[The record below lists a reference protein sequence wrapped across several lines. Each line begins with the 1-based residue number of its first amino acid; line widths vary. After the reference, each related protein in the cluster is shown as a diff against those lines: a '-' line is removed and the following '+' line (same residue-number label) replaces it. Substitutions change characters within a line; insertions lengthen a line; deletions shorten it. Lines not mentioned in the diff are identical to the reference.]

1 MNITKVLVSYGDE
14 ENRKKLESYIEEKTG
29 RKIDLGPVGYNGE
42 ATLQTMDVFFERISR
57 TNITCAAYYPGKHFE
72 NVDEFI
78 KWHSRLC
85 DMQYFKA
92 FKEVNDPNDVIALY
106 YDDAKKESYYVCF
119 RMFDKSD
126 IEKFLIASDGK
137 AIPISIKKDRAYWVM
152 TSNSN
157 FSILVFRKYDNEKRS
172 FGSISPD
179 YEDRMAFEYI
189 SSLI

>member
-1 MNITKVLVSYGDE
+1 MNITKVLVPYGDE

-29 RKIDLGPVGYNGE
+29 RKIDLGPVSYNGE

-78 KWHSRLC
+78 KWHSGLY
-85 DMQYFKA
+85 DMRYFTA
-92 FKEVNDPNDVIALY
+92 LKEVNNPNDVIALY
-106 YDDAKKESYYVCF
+106 YDDTKKESYYVCF

-126 IEKFLIASDGK
+126 IERLLISSDGK
-137 AIPISIKKDRAYWVM
+137 AIPISIKKDRAYWVLL
-152 TSNSN
+152 SSFNY
-157 FSILVFRKYDNEKRS
+157 SILVFRKYDDEKRS

-179 YEDRMAFEYI
+179 YEDMMVFEYI
-189 SSLI
+189 SSLL